1 MTDLLER
8 RDFLKAAGAAAAGS
22 LSLALRASAQSTAKE
37 SKSPSPRFFSGCCA
51 YSYRKLLVDGS
62 MSMEQFILK
71 AVELEIDGVYI
82 TAYYLDSTEAPY
94 LLGLR
99 RVAFRS
105 GVLFSGTAINSNMCL
120 NDPTERAW
128 EIKKVKKYIDVTE
141 TLGAS
146 HLRVFGGDV
155 PLGAPDPQGVQYVI
169 ETMKPLCEYAAGKG
183 VILGIESHGGITSKA
198 NNIVQIMKGLG
209 DTPYAGINLDVG
221 NFPENPYE
229 QIEMCVPYA
238 THAHIKPT
246 YGHHPRKELDLDRV
260 FQIFAKAGYKG
271 FMSVEYETD
280 EDEPLTE
287 VKKQT
292 DVVKTLCKKY
302 STV

>member
-1 MTDLLER
+1 MTQIVER
-8 RDFLKAAGAAAAGS
+8 RGFLKSAGAAVAGS
-22 LSLALRASAQSTAKE
+22 LSLDVRAGAQSAAKE
-37 SKSPSPRFFSGCCA
+37 SKSASPRFFSGCCG

-62 MSMEQFILK
+62 MSMEEFILK
-71 AVELEIDGVYI
+71 AVELEIDGVDI

-99 RVAFRS
+99 RVAFRN
-105 GVLFSGTAINSNMCL
+105 GVLLSGAAINSNMCL
-120 NDPTERAW
+120 NDPQERAW

-169 ETMKPLCEYAAGKG
+169 ETMKPLCEYAGEKG
-183 VILGIESHGGITSKA
+183 VTLGIENHGGITLKA
-198 NNIVQIMKGLG
+198 YNIVQIMKGLG
-209 DTPYAGINLDVG
+209 NTRYAGINVDVG
-221 NFPENPYE
+221 NFREDPYE
-229 QIEMCVPYA
+229 QIEMCMPYA

-246 YGHHPRKELDLDRV
+246 YGHYPRKTLDLDRV

-271 FMSVEYETD
+271 FMLVEYETD

-287 VKKQT
+287 VRKQT
-292 DVVKTLCKKY
+292 DVVKALCKKY

>member
-1 MTDLLER
+1 MANFQR
-8 RDFLKAAGAAAAGS
+8 RDFLKSAGAVVTGS
-22 LSLALRASAQSTAKE
+22 LSLELRAGAQSATKE
-37 SKSPSPRFFSGCCA
+37 SKSASPRFFSGCCA

-62 MSMEQFILK
+62 MTMEEFILK
-71 AVELEIDGVYI
+71 AVELEIDGVDL
-82 TAYYLDSTEAPY
+82 TTYYLNSTEVPY

-99 RVAFRS
+99 RLAFRN

-120 NDPTERAW
+120 SDPEQRAW
-128 EIKKVKKYIDVTE
+128 EIKKVKKYIDVTD

-155 PLGAPDPQGVQYVI
+155 PLGAPDSKGVQFVI
-169 ETMKPLCEYAAGKG
+169 ETMKPLCEYAEKKG
-183 VILGIESHGGITSKA
+183 VVLGIESHGGITSKA
-198 NNIVQIMKGLG
+198 ENIVQIMKGLG
-209 DTPYAGINLDVG
+209 NTPYAGINLDVG
-221 NFPENPYE
+221 NFPESPYE

-238 THAHIKPT
+238 SHAHIKPT
-246 YGHHPRKELDLDRV
+246 YGHHPRKDLDLDRV

-271 FMSVEYETD
+271 FMSWEYETD

-287 VKKQT
+287 LPKDMAKL
-292 DVVKTLCKKY
+292 KALCKKY